1 MAQVL
6 PSSNASP
13 LPVATSNVDPH
24 ALRELHGRK
33 FNVVNNMYTLP
44 ADAPEHARL
53 GLQHEAL
60 FLALRESLY
69 QARGD
74 VREALATR
82 AGNPKPAIIDIGT
95 GSGIWAI
102 EMAKEFPESDVLGV
116 DLAPVGVANASN
128 VPGNCRFEVR
138 DANKG
143 FPEYHGAFDVVHVRC
158 TGSGIK
164 DREGFFQEVKAM
176 LRPGGVFL
184 FVDGDLHLY
193 SETHEQLPWREQ
205 GEPGFSWLL
214 RVFQYTF
221 QTFQAR
227 GFTTGRTPDDAAT
240 HMELVGGF
248 DGIGRE
254 TVYVPIGAWLQGD
267 PQDAFRIQKMGK
279 AMGKDAL
286 QVLQGH
292 RPAIVEGGVPQETV
306 DDAIR
311 QAEVEVQSNPA
322 HIYSAWHYT
331 WAVKSRE

>member
-6 PSSNASP
+6 PPGNASP
-13 LPVATSNVDPH
+13 PTSNVDPH

-69 QARGD
+69 QARED
-74 VREALATR
+74 VRAALATHPGKAR
-82 AGNPKPAIIDIGT
+82 PAIIDIGT

-102 EMAKEFPESDVLGV
+102 EMAKEFPECDVLGV
-116 DLAPVGVANASN
+116 DLAPVGVANTSD
-128 VPGNCRFEVR
+128 VPANCRFEVR

-143 FPEYHGAFDVVHVRC
+143 FPEYHGAFDVVHARC

-164 DREGFFQEVKAM
+164 DRESFCREVKAM

-193 SETHEQLPWREQ
+193 SEALEQLPWREE
-205 GEPGFSWLL
+205 GEAGFSWLL
-214 RVFQYTF
+214 KVFQFTF
-221 QTFQAR
+221 QTFEAR
-227 GFTTGRTPDDAAT
+227 GFMIGRTPDDAAV
-240 HMELVGGF
+240 HMKLVGGF
-248 DGIGRE
+248 EGIATE
-254 TVYVPIGAWLQGD
+254 SVHVPIGAWLKGD
-267 PQDAFRIQKMGK
+267 PQGESRIKRMGE

-306 DDAIR
+306 DEAIR
-311 QAEVEVQSNPA
+311 RAELEVQNDPA
-322 HIYSAWHYT
+322 HIYSAWHYS